1 MKYTILPGIG
11 LMIDSEQPGKKVW
24 ILALTH
30 GNEPAGLY
38 AQELFLNAYSNKI
51 TSGQVYLIQVN
62 PKAYQSAVRFI
73 DVNMNRI
80 GKFPQD
86 LSRSEDQRLLELMA
100 ILNKLDVALDIHSVP
115 TEIHQTIGIADLK
128 HLDFAREV
136 LKTDILLVDENFD
149 RAGSVVSFVN
159 RNGGIG
165 LGVECGSHADDF
177 ASQNALQSILRLLVK
192 MDMLDLNLDEQDKK
206 TEVFRFFEEIFPE
219 TLNFHYLQSYQNF
232 SELQPWEIFAQ
243 DWEKIY
249 KNQTLAPK
257 YLGII
262 MDKVI
267 LWDGMGFLFEKLS

>member
-1 MKYTILPGIG
+1 M
-11 LMIDSEQPGKKVW
+11 
-24 ILALTH
+24 ALTH

-86 LSRSEDQRLLELMA
+86 LSRYEDQRLLELME
-100 ILNKLDVALDIHSVP
+100 ILNKLDVALDIHR
-115 TEIHQTIGIADLK
+115 TIGIADLK

-177 ASQNALQSILRLLVK
+177 ASQNALQSVLRLLVK
-192 MDMLDLNLDEQDKK
+192 MDMLELNLDEQDKN

-232 SELQPWEIFAQ
+232 SELQP
-243 DWEKIY
+243 
-249 KNQTLAPK
+249 
-257 YLGII
+257 
-262 MDKVI
+262 
-267 LWDGMGFLFEKLS
+267 